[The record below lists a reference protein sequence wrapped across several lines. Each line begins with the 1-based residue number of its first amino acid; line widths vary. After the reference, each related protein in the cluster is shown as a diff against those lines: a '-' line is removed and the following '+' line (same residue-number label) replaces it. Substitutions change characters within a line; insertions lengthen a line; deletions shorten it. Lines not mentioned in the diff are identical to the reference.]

1 MEDQHTEINKIGQ
14 ALFIVN
20 RHAKTALDP
29 TQLYQLKNETM
40 KKLLSEKKAIKVG
53 LHFSNNPKQSRQHSV
68 LLVQVG
74 NYYFHMP
81 PSKDDMQALKHLGKL
96 DESYRNPKPSLS
108 LTNAKKTLLVYLDWS
123 VKATKQKQAKPKPK
137 YSPFTNSPSS
147 LSPFYHKRKRW

>member
-1 MEDQHTEINKIGQ
+1 MEEQNPEINEIGH

-40 KKLLSEKKAIKVG
+40 KKLLADQKAVKVG

-74 NYYFHMP
+74 SYYFHMP
-81 PSKDDMQALKHLGKL
+81 PSKNDMQALNHLGNL
-96 DESYRNPKPSLS
+96 DDSYRNPKPSLS
-108 LTNAKKTLLVYLDWS
+108 LTNAKKILLSYLNWPAS
-123 VKATKQKQAKPKPK
+123 VSKQKQSKPKPR